1 MAWIKVDVAAAI
13 ADGEYQLVTTED
25 DVELLVANVDGEFH
39 AIENLCTHDNG
50 SLEGGC
56 IEDGEIVCPRHGARF
71 CLRSGEVTAPPA
83 YENVDVY
90 PVRII
95 DGVVEV
101 SDEPDD

>member
-1 MAWIKVDVAAAI
+1 MAWIKVDAAAAI
-13 ADGEYQLVTTED
+13 ADGEYKLVTTED
-25 DVELLVANVDGEFH
+25 DVELLVAKVDGEFH

-71 CLRSGEVTAPPA
+71 CLRTGEVTAPPA
-83 YENVDVY
+83 YEDIEVH

-95 DGVVEV
+95 DGIVEV
-101 SDEPDD
+101 ADEPED